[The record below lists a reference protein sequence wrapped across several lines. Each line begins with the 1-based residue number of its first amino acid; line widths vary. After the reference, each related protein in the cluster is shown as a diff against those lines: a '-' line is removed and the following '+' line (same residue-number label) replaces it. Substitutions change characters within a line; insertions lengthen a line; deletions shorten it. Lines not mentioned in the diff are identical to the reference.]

1 MKNVLVTGG
10 TGFLGSNICK
20 YLTQAGYKVTVF
32 DNNFRGKIRRLESI
46 KKNIVFVNGDIQK
59 KEDLKKAIKN
69 IDTVIHL
76 AYINGTRFFYEM
88 PINVLN
94 VGIKGIF
101 NILEIC
107 KDYRIKNF
115 FLASSSEVYQTPNK
129 IPTGED
135 EMLKVPDVYNPRY
148 SYGGGKIISE
158 MLSLYYGKKFFKKLI
173 IFRPHNVYSEDMG
186 EEHVIPQLINKTLKN
201 KHKNFIKI
209 KGKGKEIRSFI
220 HINDFMQAFDLIFRK
235 GKHLEI
241 YNIGTTEKISIKEL
255 AMKVIKKINKKIK
268 IKTGEVFKGNTN
280 IRCPDISKIKKLG
293 FKQNVILEKGL
304 DLIINNLKIELS
316 LKKLS

>member
-59 KEDLKKAIKN
+59 KEDLKRAIKN

-304 DLIINNLKIELS
+304 DLIINNLKI
-316 LKKLS
+316 

>member
-1 MKNVLVTGG
+1 MKNILVTGG
-10 TGFLGSNICK
+10 TGFLGANICK
-20 YLTQAGYKVTVF
+20 YLIQTGCKVTVF
-32 DNNFRGKIRRLESI
+32 DNNFRGKIQRLESI
-46 KKNIVFVNGDIQK
+46 KKNINFFHGDVQK
-59 KEDLKKAIKN
+59 KDDLKKAIKN

-88 PINVLN
+88 PIDVLN

-107 KDYRIKNF
+107 KEHKIRNF
-115 FLASSSEVYQTPNK
+115 FLASSSEVYQTPDK
-129 IPTGED
+129 IPTSED

-148 SYGGGKIISE
+148 SYGAGKIISE

-186 EEHVIPQLINKTLKN
+186 QEHVIPQLINKTLKS
-201 KHKNFIKI
+201 KNFTKI
-209 KGKGKEIRSFI
+209 KGKGKEVRSFI
-220 HINDFMQAFDLIFRK
+220 YINDFMQAFDLIFRK

-241 YNIGTTEKISIKEL
+241 YNIGTTEKISIKKL
-255 AMKVIKKINKKIK
+255 AIKIIKKINKKIK
-268 IKTGEVFKGNTN
+268 IKIGKPFKGNTN

-293 FKQNVILEKGL
+293 FKQNFSLEKGL
-304 DLIINNLKIELS
+304 DLVINNLKI
-316 LKKLS
+316 

>member
-186 EEHVIPQLINKTLKN
+186 EEHVIPQLINKTLNN
-201 KHKNFIKI
+201 KHNNLIKI

-255 AMKVIKKINKKIK
+255 AMKIIKKINKNIK

-304 DLIINNLKIELS
+304 DLIINNLKI
-316 LKKLS
+316 

>member
-1 MKNVLVTGG
+1 MKNILVTGG
-10 TGFLGSNICK
+10 TGFLGANICK
-20 YLTQAGYKVTVF
+20 YLIQTGYKVTVF
-32 DNNFRGKIRRLESI
+32 DNNFRGKIKRLESI
-46 KKNIVFVNGDIQK
+46 EKNINFFHGDVQK
-59 KEDLKKAIKN
+59 KDDLKRAIKN

-88 PINVLN
+88 PIDVLN

-107 KDYRIKNF
+107 EEYKIRNF

-129 IPTGED
+129 IPTCED

-148 SYGGGKIISE
+148 SYGAGKIISE

-186 EEHVIPQLINKTLKN
+186 KEHVIPQLINKTLN
-201 KHKNFIKI
+201 SKNFIKI
-209 KGKGKEIRSFI
+209 KGKGKEVRSFI
-220 HINDFMQAFDLIFRK
+220 YINDFMQAFDLIFRK

-241 YNIGTTEKISIKEL
+241 YNIGTTEKTSIKKL
-255 AMKVIKKINKKIK
+255 AMKIIKKINKKIK
-268 IKTGEVFKGNTN
+268 IKIGKPFKGNTN

-293 FKQNVILEKGL
+293 FKQNFSLEKGL
-304 DLIINNLKIELS
+304 DLIINNLKI
-316 LKKLS
+316 

>member
-59 KEDLKKAIKN
+59 KEDLKRAIKN

-209 KGKGKEIRSFI
+209 KGEGKEIRSFI